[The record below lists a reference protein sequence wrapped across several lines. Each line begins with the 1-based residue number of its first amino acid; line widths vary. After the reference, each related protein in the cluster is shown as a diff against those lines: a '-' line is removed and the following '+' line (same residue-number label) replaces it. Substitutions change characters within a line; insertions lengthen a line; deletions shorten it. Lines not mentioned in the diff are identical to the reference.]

1 MSSIDAAI
9 RAALETHLCALT
21 LATTG
26 PRTDIAATHSGYRRD
41 AGSFLDDSFQ
51 VGDTVQPVGFA
62 DTPAGIVLAVSDSVL
77 VTDGTVRVE
86 AAGPLVELTAVLP
99 ARRKFE
105 GQPFLKPK
113 DKPWLRA
120 ALRPSGAPLVAWG
133 TGGLMRHTGGFQV
146 ELFEPVDNGRGL
158 ARIERLA
165 AALRS
170 HFRPGQAVSHGTT
183 RVRLTNTQRAAVQES
198 LEALSLL
205 VTIDWACE
213 AVNQEIRP

>member
-1 MSSIDAAI
+1 MSSIDASI

-26 PRTDIAATHSGYRRD
+26 PRADIAATHSGYSR
-41 AGSFLDDSFQ
+41 ASGSFLDDGFQ
-51 VGDTVQPVGFA
+51 VGDTVQPQGFA
-62 DTPAGIVLAVSDSVL
+62 ANTAALVLAVSNTVL
-77 VTDGTVRVE
+77 VVDDAIKAE
-86 AAGPLVELTAVLP
+86 AAGPTVSLTTVLP

-113 DKPWLRA
+113 DQPWLRA
-120 ALRPSGAPLVAWG
+120 ALKPAGAPLVAWG
-133 TGGLMRHTGGFQV
+133 TGGLLRHSGSFLV
-146 ELFEPVDNGRGL
+146 ELFEPVDNGRGR

-170 HFRPGQAVSHGTT
+170 HFRAGQAVSHNAT
-183 RVRLTNTQRAAVQES
+183 RVRLTNAQRAAIQES

-213 AVNQEIRP
+213 AAN